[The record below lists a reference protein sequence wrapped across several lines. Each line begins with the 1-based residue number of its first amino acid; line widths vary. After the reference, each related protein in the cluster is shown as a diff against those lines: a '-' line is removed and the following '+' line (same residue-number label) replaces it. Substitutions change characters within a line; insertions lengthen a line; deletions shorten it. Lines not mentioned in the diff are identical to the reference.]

1 MADRYARI
9 LNRIGL
15 GGIAFGLG
23 IVGLNASLY
32 TVDPGHRGLIF
43 DYFRGVLNYVS
54 PEGTHFRIPLVQNP
68 IMFDVRTTPRNVRSD
83 TGSKDLQKIQVHLR
97 LLYRPDIQQL
107 KKIYVE
113 LGLTYDESVLPL
125 IGTEVSKA
133 VIAQF
138 NAEELVTQRDNVSRL
153 IRTGLVERASTFGI
167 ILEDVALVHL
177 GFSKEYTSAIEHKQV
192 AQQVAEKQKFIVE
205 RSRQEKLADVIIAE
219 GETEAAKLIQEAMAG
234 GTEFLELRKIEAT
247 KEIAET
253 LAKGRSVTYLPSA
266 TNVLLN
272 LPTSLERPPQRQ
284 EQTSS

>member
-32 TVDPGHRGLIF
+32 TVEPGHRGLIF
-43 DYFRGVLNYVS
+43 DYFRGVLNYVA

-68 IMFDVRTTPRNVRSD
+68 IFFDVRTTPRNVRSD

-272 LPTSLERPPQRQ
+272 LPTSVERPPQRQ
-284 EQTSS
+284 DQTSS